1 MEDTV
6 RVSRLANG
14 LTVATDTMPGIDSA
28 ALGVWIG
35 VGARHEPEGANGVA
49 HFLEHML
56 FKGTQRRSAFDI
68 SAQIENVGGY
78 LNAYTGREITA
89 YHARVLA
96 GDVPLAMD
104 LLADMIRF
112 STFDP
117 QELER
122 ERGVILQEIGQYQDT
137 PDEIIFDHAQE
148 AAFPG
153 QLVGRPI
160 LGTPE
165 TVGRLSRQDLIDY
178 RDPRYRPSRM
188 VAVAAGKVDH
198 QAFLDL
204 VEKYYGDLPKDETPF
219 AAPETARF
227 SGGDCMQSRELE
239 QLHLIMAFEGVAY
252 GRPEYEAHAVYSSV
266 LAGGMSSRLFQEVRE
281 KRGLVYS
288 IHTYGA
294 SLRDGGLFGIYAGTA
309 ADKVQE
315 LMPVVC
321 EELSKMTSGVSQEE
335 LDRAKAQMR
344 SGILMVQ
351 ESTSSRAEKLAN
363 QILIHGRPIPPAE
376 RIARIEAVT
385 VDDVHRQAKRL
396 CASPALVVALG
407 DVSGVK
413 SSRQIA
419 SLISS

>member
-1 MEDTV
+1 
-6 RVSRLANG
+6 
-14 LTVATDTMPGIDSA
+14 
-28 ALGVWIG
+28 
-35 VGARHEPEGANGVA
+35 
-49 HFLEHML
+49 
-56 FKGTQRRSAFDI
+56 
-68 SAQIENVGGY
+68 
-78 LNAYTGREITA
+78 
-89 YHARVLA
+89 
-96 GDVPLAMD
+96 MD

-266 LAGGMSSRLFQEVRE
+266 LAGACRRVCSRKCV
-281 KRGLVYS
+281 KNAAWS
-288 IHTYGA
+288 IA
-294 SLRDGGLFGIYAGTA
+294 SILMARRCETA
-309 ADKVQE
+309 AC
-315 LMPVVC
+315 LAFM
-321 EELSKMTSGVSQEE
+321 
-335 LDRAKAQMR
+335 RA
-344 SGILMVQ
+344 
-351 ESTSSRAEKLAN
+351 
-363 QILIHGRPIPPAE
+363 PPPT
-376 RIARIEAVT
+376 RF
-385 VDDVHRQAKRL
+385 KN
-396 CASPALVVALG
+396 
-407 DVSGVK
+407 
-413 SSRQIA
+413 
-419 SLISS
+419 